1 MYKRIYKRKN
11 GKGKGGQNMLTQ
23 DAVIETV
30 RSYAHEIEERG
41 VHLRTVILY
50 GSFAKGTQHEWSDID
65 VALVADEFTGFAF
78 DDHKLFPY
86 IGIKKPYIRIETKT
100 YPTEYFRNSDPF
112 IEEIK
117 KDGIVILNK

>member
-1 MYKRIYKRKN
+1 
-11 GKGKGGQNMLTQ
+11 MLTR

-30 RSYAHEIEERG
+30 RNYAHEIEARG

-65 VALVADEFTGFAF
+65 VALVADEFTGWVF

-86 IGIKKPYIRIETKT
+86 FGFKSPYTRIETKT
-100 YPTEYFRNSDPF
+100 YPTAYFLKSDPF

-117 KDGIVILNK
+117 KDGIVILKK